1 MTNRGAVA
9 WVMAAVAAATL
20 VSAPAASA
28 RPVCEDAGNQ
38 TICQTNGSISIK
50 SRPGTTASPANQPQI
65 NWHIGRRRR

>member
-1 MTNRGAVA
+1 MALMMASVAV
-9 WVMAAVAAATL
+9 ATL
-20 VSAPAASA
+20 VSAPGADA

-50 SRPGTTASPANQPQI
+50 SRPGTTAAPANQPQI